1 MRFPLRSLAVEQI
14 LAVPVVAGVS
24 VPGTLPPAM
33 VMAGMSMQQASG
45 ILHPGDFGHTRLIPL
60 DGE

>member
-33 VMAGMSMQQASG
+33 AGMSMQQASG
-45 ILHPGDFGHTRLIPL
+45 VRHPFDIGHTRLIPA